1 MTTIAVTGAAGQLGR
16 FVVERL
22 KEKIPAA
29 GIVAIVRDPAK
40 ARDLGVTVRKA
51 DYTDPAALEAALQGV
66 EKLMLI
72 SGSEVGQRVA
82 QHKNIIAAVKKNSV
96 RHIVYTSLLRAD
108 ISPLSVAREHPAT
121 EAELK
126 ESGLAYTILRNGW
139 YTENYTDSISAA
151 LANNA
156 FYGCAGEGKISS
168 AARKDYAEAAVAVLT
183 SAGHEGK
190 TYELAGD
197 SAYTLAELAAEI
209 SAQTGKKIP
218 YVNLSEAEYAAAL
231 IQAGVPEG
239 FAAMIAGWDAD
250 AEKGALFSDDRTLS
264 RLIGRPTTPLAD
276 VVRAALA

>member
-139 YTENYTDSISAA
+139 YTENYTDSIPAA

-231 IQAGVPEG
+231 VQAGVPEG

>member
-139 YTENYTDSISAA
+139 YTENYTDSIPAA

>member
-139 YTENYTDSISAA
+139 YTENYTDSIPAA

-276 VVRAALA
+276 VVRAALV